1 METEDAV
8 LHITDIQHATNG
20 VNDGEATQ
28 ANILLLPAELRIRI
42 YEFCLVSTDV
52 IDLADRAQ
60 RREPGVLAACRQ
72 IRFEALAIFYS
83 ENNFTA
89 TERDTESPSSDWARQ
104 IASRSTLWPLQMEY
118 PIGGTG
124 VLGFRVSARGNGRGL
139 ARKLLGAGVLGE
151 SIKAVVVQSDQTNT
165 DMVRE
170 RWCRGLAD
178 ELATALML

>member
-104 IASRSTLWPLQMEY
+104 IGTERCTLIKHLEVHYGLCKWNTPLEERECWASA
-118 PIGGTG
+118 
-124 VLGFRVSARGNGRGL
+124 SALEAMAEVWL
-139 ARKLLGAGVLGE
+139 A
-151 SIKAVVVQSDQTNT
+151 SY
-165 DMVRE
+165 
-170 RWCRGLAD
+170 
-178 ELATALML
+178 